1 MGKFR
6 FETLLK
12 LREAT
17 RDEKK
22 NALLDAEQR
31 RKNTSDE
38 LVKLDQE
45 ILRERETLRR
55 SRGNDAI
62 PKEELLFSQE
72 LRIRLFSKRRE
83 IQERLSAL
91 VEEVENKRHEFNAAI
106 REVKILQNL
115 KDKIEDREM
124 EEAKRLAKKTMDE
137 LTTSHK
143 ARERRQKEDEGDT

>member
-55 SRGNDAI
+55 ARGNDTI

-83 IQERLSAL
+83 IQGRLSAL

>member
-22 NALLDAEQR
+22 SAFLDAERR
-31 RKNTSDE
+31 RKKASDE

-45 ILRERETLRR
+45 ISRERET
-55 SRGNDAI
+55 SRHARENIAI
-62 PKEELLFSQE
+62 PKEELRFSQE
-72 LRIRLFSKRRE
+72 LRMRLFSKRKE
-83 IQERLSAL
+83 SQECLNAL
-91 VEEVENKRHEFNAAI
+91 IEEVENKRQEFNVAI
-106 REVKILQNL
+106 KEVKILQNL

-124 EEAKRLAKKTMDE
+124 EEAKRLATKTMDE
-137 LTTSHK
+137 LTAQHK
-143 ARERRQKEDEGDT
+143 AHERRQKEDEEET